1 MAHVNV
7 EEYYNKYNIFIN
19 NGEKG
24 SKYNNTKTEPIIDIN
39 ESENNNKEK
48 IYENLKYIS
57 SKDQLVKS
65 KILKILD
72 IKNKILS
79 KNNLINYYDKLKKNI
94 QKIENINFLM
104 NTNEFFLELKSLDF
118 KNENK
123 FKVLKYALNGE
134 LDSINNYDNAFKKL
148 KNKKKYNISDKI
160 NIIFENTFNKKKNKK
175 KNFYKIFTN
184 SPIYESK
191 QKIQIDKEYTQVIQL
206 YSLNLE
212 NKIMDNSNIFNNSI
226 FQKDT
231 IYS

>member
-1 MAHVNV
+1 MAHINV

-19 NGEKG
+19 NDEKG
-24 SKYNNTKTEPIIDIN
+24 SKYNNIKTEPIIEIN

-79 KNNLINYYDKLKKNI
+79 KNNLINYYDKLNKNI

-118 KNENK
+118 KNEKENK

-134 LDSINNYDNAFKKL
+134 LDSINNYDNAF
-148 KNKKKYNISDKI
+148 NF
-160 NIIFENTFNKKKNKK
+160 IIF
-175 KNFYKIFTN
+175 
-184 SPIYESK
+184 
-191 QKIQIDKEYTQVIQL
+191 
-206 YSLNLE
+206 
-212 NKIMDNSNIFNNSI
+212 
-226 FQKDT
+226 
-231 IYS
+231 